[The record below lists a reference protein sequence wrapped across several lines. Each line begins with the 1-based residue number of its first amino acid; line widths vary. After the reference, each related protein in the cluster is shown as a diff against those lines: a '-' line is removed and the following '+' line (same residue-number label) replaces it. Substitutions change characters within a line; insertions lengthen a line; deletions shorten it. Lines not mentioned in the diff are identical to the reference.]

1 MNQQMLHLKKELQ
14 SANNLFLTIQHGEE
28 FNRVINI
35 LTDERAQLEEE
46 YLRARADCNSA
57 LNMLDE
63 AKIKADE
70 KG

>member
-1 MNQQMLHLKKELQ
+1 M
-14 SANNLFLTIQHGEE
+14 FLTIQHGEE